1 MEQRSLGTPPLATG
15 DPAPRAA
22 LFAPLLIFAAVL
34 AVYLAVPCE
43 RASDDNYDSQLTAY
57 SLATGSWGNLD
68 ALRPFLASQAL
79 QHRATVIEGRGGRLI
94 AGRGLGVALALAPFY
109 VLART
114 FGLPPE
120 VVLSDRFNQVFA
132 ASWSALAV
140 AFFFATVRSLEDRW
154 AAWFSTGAFAFG
166 SSLLSILS
174 REVWQHTLLVF
185 LCALAV
191 WLLIGAAHRSG
202 HWRLA
207 AAGFAMGWAIATRPT
222 GVLVAL
228 PLAWVACR
236 HSGRWRVAFL
246 ATLAPWV
253 AAVAAYN
260 WLEFGSPFRFGQS
273 ILGAAKFGTADG
285 RVFGLT
291 PFASFAGALFSPGR
305 GFFVF
310 SPVFALAV
318 ALLPLALRA
327 GRPTLAEQPGSG
339 LGDEAFRPLV
349 GPALVIVVL
358 NFAGTAAWKEWA
370 GGWTYGPR
378 YTSDALVFWGLLL
391 ALGLRAARTLAP
403 RWRRLVWAAGAVT
416 LAASVANHAAGLLV
430 NPYVPY
436 SHSAV
441 VLPDQHPERLWRWSE
456 FPPLYNL
463 RVWRS
468 RAEHERTMPP
478 RGMH

>member
-1 MEQRSLGTPPLATG
+1 MEQRSPGTPPLATG

-22 LFAPLLIFAAVL
+22 LFAPLLVFAAVL

-43 RASDDNYDSQLTAY
+43 RASDDNYGSELTAY
-57 SLATGSWGNLD
+57 SLATGHRGDLD
-68 ALRPFLASQAL
+68 TLRPYLASPIL
-79 QHRATVIEGRGGRLI
+79 QHRCTVLETPDGRLV
-94 AGRGLGVALALAPFY
+94 AGTGFGVALALVPAY
-109 VLART
+109 AVAHA

-120 VVLSDRFNQVFA
+120 VVLSDRFNQLFA
-132 ASWSALAV
+132 ATWSALAV
-140 AFFFATVRSLEDRW
+140 AFFLATMRKLRDPWV
-154 AAWFSTGAFAFG
+154 AWFSTAAFAFG
-166 SSLLSILS
+166 SSLFSILS
-174 REVWQHTLLVF
+174 REVWQHSLLIL
-185 LCALAV
+185 LCAVAV
-191 WLLIGAAHRSG
+191 WLLAGTVPRRDV
-202 HWRLA
+202 WKLA
-207 AAGFAMGWAIATRPT
+207 AAGFAVGWGMAARPSGILFAI
-222 GVLVAL
+222 
-228 PLAWVACR
+228 PLAWAAVR
-236 HSGRWRVAFL
+236 YGGRRSAAFF
-246 ATLAPWV
+246 AALAPWLL
-253 AAVAAYN
+253 ALGAYN
-260 WLEFGSPFRFGQS
+260 WWEFGSPFRFGQT
-273 ILGAAKFGTADG
+273 IIGVARFGTAQG
-285 RVFGLT
+285 QVFALT
-291 PFASFAGALFSPGR
+291 PVASLSGALFSPGR

-391 ALGLRAARTLAP
+391 ALGLGAARTLAP

-468 RAEHERTMPP
+468 RAEHERAMPP

>member
-1 MEQRSLGTPPLATG
+1 MLVV
-15 DPAPRAA
+15 
-22 LFAPLLIFAAVL
+22 VL

-43 RASDDNYDSQLTAY
+43 QASDDNYDSQLTAY
-57 SLATGSWGNLD
+57 SLATGDWGYLD
-68 ALRPFLASQAL
+68 ALRPFLASQTL
-79 QHRATVIEGRGGRLI
+79 QHRATVLESRDGRLI

-132 ASWSALAV
+132 AGWTALAV
-140 AFFFATVRSLEDRW
+140 AFFFATVRRLGHSS
-154 AAWFSTGAFAFG
+154 AAWLSTGAFAFG

-185 LCALAV
+185 LCAVAV
-191 WLLIGAAHRSG
+191 WLLTEAAHRSG
-202 HWRLA
+202 HWRFA

-228 PLAWVACR
+228 PLAWVAWR
-236 HSGRWRVAFL
+236 YGGRRAVAFL

-253 AAVAAYN
+253 AMVAAYN

-273 ILGAAKFGTADG
+273 IIGASKFGTADG

-291 PFASFAGALFSPGR
+291 PFASFSGALFSPGR

-318 ALLPLALRA
+318 ALLPLVLRGGSSRHPWEQDSGYGAL
-327 GRPTLAEQPGSG
+327 
-339 LGDEAFRPLV
+339 RPLV
-349 GPALVIVVL
+349 GPALAAILL
-358 NFAGTAAWKEWA
+358 NFAVTAAWKEWA

-391 ALGLRAARTLAP
+391 ALGLHAARTLTP
-403 RWRRLVWAAGAVT
+403 GWRRLVWVVGGIT
-416 LAASVANHAAGLLV
+416 LAVSVANHAAGLLV

-436 SHSAV
+436 SHSATV
-441 VLPDQHPERLWRWSE
+441 SPDQHPERLWRWTHY
-456 FPPLYNL
+456 PPLYNL

-468 RAEHERTMPP
+468 RSTQQAGEPDRA
-478 RGMH
+478 RR

>member
-1 MEQRSLGTPPLATG
+1 V
-15 DPAPRAA
+15 
-22 LFAPLLIFAAVL
+22 VL
-34 AVYLAVPCE
+34 AAYLAVPCE

-79 QHRATVIEGRGGRLI
+79 QHRATVIESRGGRLI
-94 AGRGLGVALALAPFY
+94 AGRGLGVALALAPLY
-109 VLART
+109 ALARSS
-114 FGLPPE
+114 GLPPE

-140 AFFFATVRSLEDRW
+140 AFFFATVRRLEDLR
-154 AAWFSTGAFAFG
+154 AAWFSTGAFALG

-174 REVWQHTLLVF
+174 REVWQHTLLVS

-191 WLLIGAAHRSG
+191 WLLIGPANRSG

-236 HSGRWRVAFL
+236 HSGRWRVVFL
-246 ATLAPWV
+246 ATFVPWV

-260 WLEFGSPFRFGQS
+260 WLEFGSPLRFGQS

-285 RVFGLT
+285 HVFGLT
-291 PFASFAGALFSPGR
+291 PFSSFAGALFSPGR

-318 ALLPLALRA
+318 ALLPLVLVG
-327 GRPTLAEQPGSG
+327 GRSRDPLGQDPGY
-339 LGDEAFRPLV
+339 DMFRPLV
-349 GPALVIVVL
+349 GPALAATLL
-358 NFAGTAAWKEWA
+358 NFAVTAAWKEWA

-391 ALGLRAARTLAP
+391 ALGLHVARTLTP
-403 RWRRLVWAAGAVT
+403 GWRRLVWVAGGIT
-416 LAASVANHAAGLLV
+416 LAVSVADHAAGLLV
-430 NPYVPY
+430 NPYVSY
-436 SHSAV
+436 SHSAT

-456 FPPLYNL
+456 FPPLYNVH
-463 RVWRS
+463 VWRS
-468 RAEHERTMPP
+468 RSWRPTAEPGRANQ
-478 RGMH
+478 